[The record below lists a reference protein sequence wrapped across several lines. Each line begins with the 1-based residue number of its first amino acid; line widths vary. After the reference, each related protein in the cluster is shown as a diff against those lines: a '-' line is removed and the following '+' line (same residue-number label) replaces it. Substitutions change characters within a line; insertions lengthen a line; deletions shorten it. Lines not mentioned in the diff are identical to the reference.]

1 MDGGD
6 RAQLPRPAPAIR
18 ATELQNGEPVRLA
31 DFIERNLEP
40 ILAEWVTFAESSG
53 PAGQGMDLKALR
65 DHAAQML
72 EVIVADLRTP
82 QSDAEQAA
90 KSKGESESDPAGNT
104 AAQVHGS
111 GRAESGFSVEE
122 MTSEYRALRAS
133 VIRLWTRECGS
144 LDGKDIEDLTRF
156 NEAID
161 QSLAESLSRYSR
173 DIDRAREMFVAILGH
188 ELRAPLGAVLAG
200 SQFMLDSGE
209 LAESQRVIA
218 TRIASSAR
226 RMNRMVGDLLDFTW
240 GRLGSGIPIVRAPAD
255 MGAIVRDVVDEMR
268 TAHPTTAFQVT
279 ASGDLHGE
287 WDASRIT
294 QVLTNVLGNA
304 VQHGT
309 AGSLINVTA
318 QGEADEAVLRMHNL
332 GATIL
337 PGKLPGL
344 FSPFKRF
351 QADHSA
357 SRNSGNLGLG
367 LYIAERIVS
376 AHGGRIDVRSSAEAG
391 TLFTVRLP
399 RRGAEGSE
407 AAASPA

>member
-1 MDGGD
+1 
-6 RAQLPRPAPAIR
+6 
-18 ATELQNGEPVRLA
+18 VRLA

-161 QSLAESLSRYSR
+161 QSLSESLSRYSR

-209 LAESQRVIA
+209 LAESQRPIA
-218 TRIASSAR
+218 ARIASSAR
-226 RMNRMVGDLLDFTW
+226 RMNQMVADLLDFTW
-240 GRLGSGIPIVRAPAD
+240 GRLGSGIPITRAPAD
-255 MGAIVRDVVDEMR
+255 LGAIVRDVVGEMR
-268 TAHPTTAFQVT
+268 TAHPSAAFQVT
-279 ASGDLHGE
+279 ASGDLQGE
-287 WDASRIT
+287 WDATRIS
-294 QVLTNVLGNA
+294 QVLTNLLGNA
-304 VQHGT
+304 VQHGR
-309 AGSLINVTA
+309 AGSSINVTA
-318 QGEADEAVLRMHNL
+318 QGEADEVVLRMHNL
-332 GATIL
+332 GAAI
-337 PGKLPGL
+337 PPESLPGL

-351 QADHSA
+351 QSDRPAA
-357 SRNSGNLGLG
+357 RQSGNLGLG

-376 AHGGRIDVRSSAEAG
+376 AHGGRIDVRSSPEAG

-399 RRGAEGSE
+399 RRGSGGNE
-407 AAASPA
+407 AS